1 MFSGFND
8 STIKYFVLIECQND
22 KYTFKSNHTLYEEG
36 IKQPCEHLF
45 DELASFL
52 TCLDNNLIL
61 NKRICISSPYNDA
74 RFCAGTPM
82 KQYFYIKFK
91 THNSRSENI
100 PGFFFDASRKCYKY
114 GMNIYNMNALGMEKI
129 RQAILDNKKT
139 AIHLIEQFE
148 HSNTF
153 QLVGKSYVQDHFPNE
168 NNTIKKWLNMK
179 TISFHH
185 KEDINPVFFQRALL
199 DNIINAY
206 SEIKDLYSFVKK
218 ALDK

>member
-1 MFSGFND
+1 
-8 STIKYFVLIECQND
+8 
-22 KYTFKSNHTLYEEG
+22 
-36 IKQPCEHLF
+36 
-45 DELASFL
+45 
-52 TCLDNNLIL
+52 
-61 NKRICISSPYNDA
+61 
-74 RFCAGTPM
+74 
-82 KQYFYIKFK
+82 
-91 THNSRSENI
+91 
-100 PGFFFDASRKCYKY
+100 
-114 GMNIYNMNALGMEKI
+114 MNALGMEKI